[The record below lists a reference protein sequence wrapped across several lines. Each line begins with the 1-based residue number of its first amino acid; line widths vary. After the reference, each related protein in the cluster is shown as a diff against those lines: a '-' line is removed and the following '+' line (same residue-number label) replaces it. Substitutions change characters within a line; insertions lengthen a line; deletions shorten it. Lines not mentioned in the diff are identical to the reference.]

1 MDKANGKNVRGTNL
15 SYHWPVLHYNLLFV
29 LIFKYTVFHVKPND
43 PNVKRI
49 LYYNKLSILVPFRDS
64 VLTKLLKNALGG
76 NSKTMMVR
84 INLLISAECVT
95 QLVQCFSN

>member
-15 SYHWPVLHYNLLFV
+15 SYHWPVLYYNLLFV
-29 LIFKYTVFHVKPND
+29 LISIKPND

-84 INLLISAECVT
+84 INLLISAEYVT
-95 QLVQCFSN
+95 QLLQSFRN